1 MKSREDLS
9 VKHIADRVKLN
20 NGVEMPWLGLGVWKA
35 EDGQEVASAVKSAIE
50 LGYRSIDTAAVYKNE
65 AGVGQGI
72 AESGIAR
79 EELFVTTKVWNS
91 DQGYESTL
99 QAFEESRNKLGLD
112 YIDLYL
118 IHWPV
123 KGKYIDTWRALEKL
137 YSDGRVRAIGVSNFH
152 IHHLNDILESG
163 SVVPVVNQVEY
174 HPLLAQR
181 ELLAFC
187 KSHQI
192 VMEAWS
198 PLMQGKLFEDPTL
211 NDIAAKY
218 GKSVS
223 QVILRW
229 DLQHGVITIPKSVNR
244 ERIAQNGDIFD
255 FELSVEDMQRIDAM
269 NKDQRVG
276 PDPDHINF

>member
-1 MKSREDLS
+1 M
-9 VKHIADRVKLN
+9 KHIADRVKLN
-20 NGVEMPWLGLGVWKA
+20 NGVEMPWLGLGVWKV
-35 EDGQEVASAVKSAIE
+35 EDGEVVASAVKNAID

-72 AESGIAR
+72 ADSGIPR

-91 DQGYESTL
+91 EQGYESTL

-118 IHWPV
+118 VHWPV

-152 IHHLNDILESG
+152 IHHLQDILESG

-174 HPLLAQR
+174 HPMLAQR
-181 ELLAFC
+181 ELHTFC

-192 VMEAWS
+192 VLEAWS
-198 PLMQGKLFEDPTL
+198 PLMQGKLLDDPTL

-218 GKSVS
+218 GKSAS

-229 DLQHGVITIPKSVNR
+229 DLQHGVITIPKSINR
-244 ERIAQNGDIFD
+244 ERIAQNGEIFD
-255 FELSVEDMQRIDAM
+255 FELSAEDMQRIDAM
-269 NKDQRVG
+269 NKEQRVG
-276 PDPDHINF
+276 PDPDHIDF

>member
-1 MKSREDLS
+1 M
-9 VKHIADRVKLN
+9 KHIADRVKLN

-50 LGYRSIDTAAVYKNE
+50 LGYRSMDTAAVYKNE

-211 NDIAAKY
+211 NDIATKY

-276 PDPDHINF
+276 PDPDHFDF

>member
-50 LGYRSIDTAAVYKNE
+50 LGYRSMDTAAVYKNE

-211 NDIAAKY
+211 NDIATKY

-276 PDPDHINF
+276 PDPDHFDF